1 MLELRQSA
9 EKIYVKSDVK
19 GANPALVAAYR
30 VQRMLKLALCVTYG
44 ALQRKESRGAHS
56 RQDYPL
62 RDDKNWLNRTLAT
75 WTKDQDNLPT
85 LDYEALDISKMEM
98 APGWR
103 GYGSK
108 DRIDHP
114 DTPLRQA
121 QIEKIHQQFTNS
133 NLSEADE
140 NNNAG
145 DKDDNINV
153 TANMQEELMPYKHLL
168 PPSLQGDNERLTQE
182 K

>member
-1 MLELRQSA
+1 MQN
-9 EKIYVKSDVK
+9 K

-62 RDDKNWLNRTLAT
+62 RDDKDWLKRTLAT
-75 WTKDQDNLPT
+75 WPKEQDRLPT
-85 LDYEALDISKMEM
+85 LDYEPLDITKMEM

-103 GYGSK
+103 GYGTK

-121 QIEKIHQQFTNS
+121 HVEQIHQQFAKNNISEKDEKMNS
-133 NLSEADE
+133 STSLQA
-140 NNNAG
+140 
-145 DKDDNINV
+145 
-153 TANMQEELMPYKHLL
+153 ELMPYKHLL
-168 PPSLQGDNERLTQE
+168 PPSLQGDNERLTE
-182 K
+182 KK